1 MTVGWVASVIWWHC
15 YPLRFVGA
23 ETRAEEL
30 PEGEVRHRLGRLI
43 GWLDYLIDLGANGLM
58 LAPIFASTS
67 HGYDTLD
74 YFRADPR
81 LGDLDDFDDL
91 VRNARDRGIRVCLD
105 GVFNHVSQDHE
116 IVRRAL
122 EDGPDSEAGRWVTWD
137 NGYTIGFEGNLDL
150 VELNFA
156 HPPVV
161 DYIVDVMCFWLDR
174 GVDGWRLDAAF
185 APGGSAWRPIIDR
198 VKAAHPQAW
207 IVAELIKGG
216 YPEFV
221 AESGVDSVTQYELW
235 KATWSSLND
244 RNLHELDWTLKRH
257 AEFSAA
263 FRCQTF
269 LGNHDQ
275 TRIATLLQDLRNL
288 PLAVAV
294 LMLVPGIPT
303 IYAGDEQAFTGEKL
317 DQPRGDDPVRPPFPD
332 TPAQLLPFGAGT
344 LAVYK
349 DLVRVRRDHPWLV
362 DARLT
367 TADVTDTTMTIHSE
381 PASKNAF
388 HDAGT
393 RSARIVIEM
402 NCPRL
407 YATAP
412 PRNASV
418 IRNSGDASSTHIKV
432 DE

>member
-15 YPLRFVGA
+15 YPLGFVGA

-30 PEGEVRHRLGRLI
+30 AEGEVRHRLGRLI
-43 GWLDYLIDLGANGLM
+43 GWLDYLIELGANGLM
-58 LAPIFASTS
+58 LAPVFASTS

-74 YFRADPR
+74 YFRVDPR

-91 VRNARDRGIRVCLD
+91 VRNARARGIRVCLD

-174 GVDGWRLDAAF
+174 GADGWRLDAAF
-185 APGGSAWRPIIDR
+185 APGGTAWRPIIDR

-244 RNLHELDWTLKRH
+244 RNLHELDWTLTRH
-257 AEFSAA
+257 AEFSAT

-275 TRIATLLQDLRNL
+275 TRIATLLQDPRNL

-294 LMLVPGIPT
+294 LMLVPGVPT

-317 DQPRGDDPVRPPFPD
+317 NQPRGDDPVRPPFPD
-332 TPAQLLPFGAGT
+332 TPAQLLPFGAET
-344 LAVYK
+344 LAVHK

-367 TADVTDTTMTIHSE
+367 TADVTDTTMTIHLRSGADHLTLALNAGDDPAAVGGVPVE
-381 PASKNAF
+381 P
-388 HDAGT
+388 HGY
-393 RSARIVIEM
+393 VIG
-402 NCPRL
+402 P
-407 YATAP
+407 
-412 PRNASV
+412 
-418 IRNSGDASSTHIKV
+418 
-432 DE
+432 